1 MIRLTE
7 EQEQIISTT
16 GDLKVN
22 AVAGSGKTSTMIAYA
37 EALPNDTRILYL
49 AFNRSVKMEAAER
62 FKAKRLKNVRVE
74 TAHSLAYRRI
84 VPYYG
89 YKVRTTGY
97 KSHELVP
104 LLGMRAGSEPLLEYI
119 LANHIMRLVA
129 MFCNSTASEVNELD
143 YLSTIADE
151 QSRSFA
157 GQHRGTIYQLVRVF
171 LAKMNSG
178 DIEITH
184 DFYLKKFQLSKPNLP
199 FDVILF
205 DEGQD
210 ASAVM
215 LDIFMHQRCTKVI
228 VGDTHQQIYAWR
240 FAVNSLQQT
249 EFPTLHLSKSFR
261 FGSEVAELSKH
272 VLRWKKHLGNEPSVK
287 VEGVAKR
294 EDQKITTRATIAR
307 TNLGLLL
314 RAIDFIEK
322 HPRKKLWFEGNVH
335 SYTYAD
341 EGASLYDILNLYNE
355 DYRRIRDP
363 LIKNMK
369 SLDDLEEYIN
379 KTGDVQLGMMLEIVT
394 EYGNRIPGLIRQLKE
409 QQVTPD
415 DRDLA
420 DRIFSTVHRCKGMEY
435 DEVYLVNDFMT
446 EERLL
451 ETIEELGEANIDRER
466 LNEEINLV
474 YVAVTRARKK
484 LRVPAEFLPE
494 GFNTGDVIIPYGKPR
509 EGMDMKSVNDRNHH
523 AKARDANA
531 SANKNSHS
539 EKRKKHP
546 GAYRRWTNELDL
558 DLTVKYC
565 EGWTID
571 QLAAYFERTEGAIRS
586 RIQKLELEELYGIS
600 PS

>member
-1 MIRLTE
+1 MITLTD
-7 EQEQIISTT
+7 EQQQIISTS

-37 EALPNDTRILYL
+37 ASLPASTRILYL

-62 FKAKRLKNVRVE
+62 FKSERLKNVRVE
-74 TAHSLAYRRI
+74 TAHSLAYRR
-84 VPYYG
+84 VVHYHG

-104 LLGMRAGSEPLLEYI
+104 LLGIRAGSEPLLEYI

-129 MFCNSTASEVNELD
+129 MFCNSTANEVNELD

-151 QSRSFA
+151 QSRTFA
-157 GQHRGTIYQLVRVF
+157 SQHRGTIYQLARIF
-171 LAKMNSG
+171 LAKMNAG

-184 DFYLKKFQLSKPNLP
+184 DFYLKKFQLSRPQLP

-215 LDIFMHQRCTKVI
+215 LDIFMQQSCTKVI

-240 FAVNSLQQT
+240 FAVNSLQKT
-249 EFPTLHLSKSFR
+249 SFPTLHLSRSFR
-261 FGSEVAELSKH
+261 FGTEVASLAKH
-272 VLRWKKHLGNEPSVK
+272 VLGWKKHIQKETEVL
-287 VEGVAKR
+287 VEGVANH
-294 EDQKITTRATIAR
+294 DNQAVSSRATIAR

-355 DYRRIRDP
+355 EFRRIRDP

-369 SLDDLEEYIN
+369 SLEDLEEYID
-379 KTGDVQLGMMLEIVT
+379 KTGDVQLSMMLEIVT
-394 EYGNRIPGLIRQLKE
+394 EYGNRIPGLIRQLKD

-415 DRDLA
+415 DRDTA

-435 DEVYLVNDFMT
+435 DDVYLVNDFMT

-451 ETIEELGEANIDRER
+451 DTIEEYGETNIDRER

-494 GFNTGDVIIPYGKPR
+494 GFKGGDVIVPYGKPR
-509 EGMDMKSVNDRNHH
+509 EGIDINMKGIPEHR
-523 AKARDANA
+523 AKARDEKT
-531 SANKNSHS
+531 SDPSDWLT
-539 EKRKKHP
+539 EKRRKHP
-546 GAYRRWTNELDL
+546 GAYRKWTDEQDL
-558 DLTVKYC
+558 DLTLKFC
-565 EGWTID
+565 EGWPVD
-571 QLAAYFERTEGAIRS
+571 QLARHFERTPGAIRS
-586 RIQKLELEELYGIS
+586 RIQKLELQELYGIS
-600 PS
+600 LS